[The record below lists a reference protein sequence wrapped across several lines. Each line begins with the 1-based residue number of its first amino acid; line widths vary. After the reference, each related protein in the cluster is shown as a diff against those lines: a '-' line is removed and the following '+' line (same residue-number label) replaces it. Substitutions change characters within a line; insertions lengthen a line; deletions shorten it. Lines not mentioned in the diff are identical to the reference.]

1 MNSKYS
7 VELQKQM
14 LESIVSGENRFED
27 GKNERFLRRGTR
39 TTYQKQVVLRKNVS
53 KKIKENERKVCAN

>member
-39 TTYQKQVVLRKNVS
+39 TTYQK
-53 KKIKENERKVCAN
+53 